1 MDGTRRVDG
10 TRREATAREAVGNFQ
25 DERSLEAAVDELQG
39 AGFDRYDIS
48 VVAGRR
54 SFEFKF
60 GAMYSNVAELEND
73 LETPT
78 AVFVGRG
85 ERTQAKAAI
94 VCGLAYVGAVGV
106 YEVISSGGT
115 SATAYWAAGLAG
127 GIGGIIGCWISKLIE
142 QHHTEYV
149 GQHLVRGGLLLLIR
163 TTDFAREAKACQIMT
178 CHAALDVHIRDGVT
192 ASWVSLSKF
201 PVRNRVT

>member
-1 MDGTRRVDG
+1 MDGTRG
-10 TRREATAREAVGNFQ
+10 EATTREAVGNFQ
-25 DERSLEAAVDELQG
+25 DERSLEAAVVELQG

-54 SFEFKF
+54 SLELKF

-94 VCGLAYVGAVGV
+94 VCGLAYVGAVGAV

-115 SATAYWAAGLAG
+115 SATAYWAAHPRRRG
-127 GIGGIIGCWISKLIE
+127 
-142 QHHTEYV
+142 
-149 GQHLVRGGLLLLIR
+149 RGGGHR
-163 TTDFAREAKACQIMT
+163 FRHGCAEDHAGAR
-178 CHAALDVHIRDGVT
+178 
-192 ASWVSLSKF
+192 
-201 PVRNRVT
+201 P

>member
-1 MDGTRRVDG
+1 
-10 TRREATAREAVGNFQ
+10 
-25 DERSLEAAVDELQG
+25 
-39 AGFDRYDIS
+39 
-48 VVAGRR
+48 
-54 SFEFKF
+54 
-60 GAMYSNVAELEND
+60 MYSNVAELED
-73 LETPT
+73 DPETPT
-78 AVFVGRG
+78 AVFVGRS

-94 VCGLAYVGAVGV
+94 VCGLAYVGAVGAF

-149 GQHLVRGGLLLLIR
+149 GQQLVRGGLLLSVHA
-163 TTDFAREAKACQIMT
+163 TDLAREAKACQIMT

-192 ASWVSLSKF
+192 ARRGLLSKF
-201 PVRNRVT
+201 PRNRMT